1 MSYTADFTRLGLA
14 TGLALI
20 TSAGFAQSV
29 PATAPAATAPYKIV
43 NTAQFPGSGGLD
55 YVFADSGDRRLYV
68 ARGPQVHVFDLD
80 TLKETGTVAGSG
92 HGAVVDPV
100 SHHGFISS
108 RAIVMFDSK
117 TLEVLK
123 TITVTGSPDGMLFE
137 PLTERVYVLS
147 HQAPNVTVIDGK
159 DGSVV
164 GTIDLGG
171 APEQGQSD
179 GLGHVYIDVEDQANI
194 AVVDAKTLTVTA
206 HYDISSKGTTPAGLG
221 LDIKNHILF
230 AMCRNPGPGTCVILS
245 ADDGKILTSLPL
257 AGGSDGGLFNP
268 ATMEAFSSHGNGTLT
283 VIKENSPTSFEVEQ
297 TVVTKSMAKTCTLDT
312 KKNQIVL
319 ITTEPMPAAATAA
332 ATSTPAAPATPAP
345 APAVAAA
352 TPAPAAD
359 AQGRGGPGGPGGR
372 GGQRGGGG
380 RGGPGL
386 LDLIVVGR

>member
-1 MSYTADFTRLGLA
+1 MQHKPDFTRLSLA
-14 TGLALI
+14 AGLALI
-20 TSAGFAQSV
+20 ASAGFAQSV
-29 PATAPAATAPYKIV
+29 PAAAPAAAAYKVV

-117 TLEVLK
+117 TLEILK

-147 HQAPNVTVIDGK
+147 HSAPNVTVIDGK

-179 GLGHVYIDVEDQANI
+179 GLGHVYIDVEDKANI

-206 HYDISSKGTTPAGLG
+206 HYDISSKATTPAGLG

-230 AMCRNPGPGTCVILS
+230 AMCRNPTACVILS

-268 ATMEAFSSHGNGTLT
+268 ATMEAYSSHGNGTLT

-297 TVVTKSMAKTCTLDT
+297 TVETKSGAKTCTLDT

-332 ATSTPAAPATPAP
+332 AAAPATPAP

-359 AQGRGGPGGPGGR
+359 AQGRGGPGGPGGPGGR

-380 RGGPGL
+380 RGGPAF